1 MDGGR
6 DTLGSMDRILVR
18 TLPATTLG
26 RYLVEERS
34 AGSPT
39 LVGFH
44 GYGETAEEHLA
55 ELRRLPG
62 ADRFRLAA
70 VQALHRFYRTRT
82 EEVVGSWMTKLDR
95 EQAIA
100 DNVAYVTRVVES
112 LLAEQATPAVVYA
125 GFSQGAGMAWRA
137 AAGVPRRCHGLLVLG
152 GDLPPDVAA
161 APALALPPVLIGR
174 GVTDPYYTADKMAH
188 DLAALR
194 ARGVRAET
202 VVFDGG
208 HVWGEPFREAAGAFL
223 ARVTAG

>member
-1 MDGGR
+1 
-6 DTLGSMDRILVR
+6 MDRILVR

-26 RYLVEERS
+26 RYLVEERP
-34 AGSPT
+34 AGSPL

-82 EEVVGSWMTKLDR
+82 GEVVASWMTKLDR
-95 EQAIA
+95 DQGIA
-100 DNVAYVTRVVES
+100 DNLAYVSRVVES
-112 LLAEQATPAVVYA
+112 LLAEQAASAVVYA
-125 GFSQGAGMAWRA
+125 GFSQGAAMAWRA
-137 AAGVPRRCHGLLVLG
+137 AVGVPRPCHGLLVLG

-161 APALALPPVLIGR
+161 APSLSMPPVLIGR
-174 GVTDPYYTADKMAH
+174 GVTDPFYTADKMAK
-188 DLAALR
+188 DLAALG
-194 ARGVRAET
+194 ARGVRAQT
-202 VVFDGG
+202 VVFEGG

-223 ARVTAG
+223 ARVAAG